1 MKNKL
6 LKMLTIFASL
16 TVCAGCGEPDDTSF
30 DPSEEITE
38 DVTISFFGW
47 GSQEEQHNFQEL
59 VDAFMQEN
67 PKVKVV
73 YSATDSGTYM
83 NTLKN
88 KANNLPDVFYMPDY
102 EFMQWAD
109 TGKLLALD
117 NYMTNEEISSM
128 WQMSTE
134 MYRYDADSYTLG
146 EGKLFGLPK
155 DLGPYTLV
163 YNKTLLEQIMGANV
177 EYPSGNDPMSW
188 NEFTTYLGKLKAPG
202 VYPIGYYE
210 LMAAV
215 YSNNADFFDAAVEK
229 ERISEKNFIDAV
241 QFIAD
246 LTHNGLAPT
255 ANEQSEQNSFQ
266 RFVTGNCVF
275 TFMGPWDMATFWK
288 DVPFE
293 YDIIPVPYG
302 PAEGARSTAWVGSV
316 AFCVSAKSKQ
326 KQAAVKLAKFL
337 ACSERANKMNA
348 DLGQAVPNMKE
359 YAENYFVPGV
369 GMTEEQKKSPTNRQL
384 FIDIIE
390 GATNPESKI
399 GGKQRARYFLYLN
412 TCYDDLESS
421 LSTIY
426 EGSKTAEQHLKSY
439 AATFQKGLDDSN
451 EEMGKY

>member
-6 LKMLTIFASL
+6 LKMLTIVASL
-16 TVCAGCGEPDDTSF
+16 SVMTGCDDPEDVSF
-30 DPSEEITE
+30 DPSAEITE

-59 VDAFMQEN
+59 VDAFMEEN

-73 YSATDSGTYM
+73 YSATDSGQYM

-109 TGKLLALD
+109 TGKLLPLD
-117 NYMTNEEISSM
+117 NFMSDEEIASM
-128 WQMSTE
+128 WEMSTQ
-134 MYRYDADSYTLG
+134 MYRYDADTYTLG
-146 EGKLFGLPK
+146 EGKLYGLPK

-163 YNKTLLEQIMGANV
+163 YNKTLLEEIMGENV
-177 EYPSGNDPMSW
+177 EYPSGTEPMSW
-188 NEFTTYLGKLKAPG
+188 DQFNTYLAKLKTPG

-215 YSNNADFFDAAVEK
+215 YSNNANFFDDAVEK

-275 TFMGPWDMATFWK
+275 TFMGPWDMATFWE

-293 YDIIPVPYG
+293 FDIIPVPYG

-337 ACSERANKMNA
+337 ACSERANKMNS
-348 DLGQAVPNMKE
+348 DLGQAVPNMIE
-359 YAENYFVPGV
+359 YAEDYFVPGV
-369 GMTEEQKKSPTNRQL
+369 GMTEEQKKAPTNRQL
-384 FIDIIE
+384 FLDIIK
-390 GATNPESKI
+390 GATDKNAKI
-399 GGKQRARYFLYLN
+399 AGKQRARYFLYLN
-412 TCYDDLESS
+412 SCYDDLEAS

-426 EGSKTAEQHLKSY
+426 EGSKTAEQHLKAY
-439 AATFQKGLDDSN
+439 ASTFQKGLDDSN
-451 EEMGKY
+451 EEMGK

>member
-1 MKNKL
+1 MEYAQQTIIDFLSGNLDIVEFRRLYDEKPEIDAFLQKIIDDNKL
-6 LKMLTIFASL
+6 TI
-16 TVCAGCGEPDDTSF
+16 G
-30 DPSEEITE
+30 
-38 DVTISFFGW
+38 
-47 GSQEEQHNFQEL
+47 
-59 VDAFMQEN
+59 
-67 PKVKVV
+67 
-73 YSATDSGTYM
+73 
-83 NTLKN
+83 
-88 KANNLPDVFYMPDY
+88 LPDRDVP
-102 EFMQWAD
+102 
-109 TGKLLALD
+109 
-117 NYMTNEEISSM
+117 MT
-128 WQMSTE
+128 WDQ
-134 MYRYDADSYTLG
+134 
-146 EGKLFGLPK
+146 F
-155 DLGPYTLV
+155 V
-163 YNKTLLEQIMGANV
+163 
-177 EYPSGNDPMSW
+177 
-188 NEFTTYLGKLKAPG
+188 TYLKAITGSVDGKK
-202 VYPIGYYE
+202 VYGIGYYE

-337 ACSERANKMNA
+337 ACSERANKMNS

-369 GMTEEQKKSPTNRQL
+369 GMTEAQKKAPTNRQL
-384 FIDIIE
+384 FLDIIE

>member
-1 MKNKL
+1 MKNKI

-16 TVCAGCGEPDDTSF
+16 SAFAGCDTPDDTSF
-30 DPSEEITE
+30 DPSAEITE

-59 VDAFMQEN
+59 VDAFMEEN

-117 NYMTNEEISSM
+117 NYMTDEEISSM

-163 YNKTLLEQIMGANV
+163 YNKTLLEEIMGSNV
-177 EYPSGNDPMSW
+177 EYPSGSDPMSW

-337 ACSERANKMNA
+337 ACSERANKMNS

-369 GMTEEQKKSPTNRQL
+369 GMTEAQKKAPTNRQL
-384 FIDIIE
+384 FLDIIE

>member
-1 MKNKL
+1 MKNKI

-16 TVCAGCGEPDDTSF
+16 SAFAGCDTPDDTSF
-30 DPSEEITE
+30 DPSAEITE

-59 VDAFMQEN
+59 VDAFMEEN

-73 YSATDSGTYM
+73 YSATDAGTYM

-117 NYMTNEEISSM
+117 NYMTDEEISSM

-163 YNKTLLEQIMGANV
+163 YNKTLLEEIMGANV
-177 EYPSGNDPMSW
+177 EYPSGTDPMSW
-188 NEFTTYLGKLKAPG
+188 NEFTTYLGKLKTKD

-255 ANEQSEQNSFQ
+255 ANEQSEANSFQ

-302 PAEGARSTAWVGSV
+302 PAEGARYTAWVGSV
-316 AFCVSAKSKQ
+316 AFCVSAQSKH
-326 KQAAVKLAKFL
+326 KAAAVKLAKFL

-359 YAENYFVPGV
+359 YAENYFVPGL
-369 GMTEEQKKSPTNRQL
+369 GMSEAQKKAPTNRQL
-384 FIDIIE
+384 FLDIIA
-390 GATNPESKI
+390 GATNPEAKI
-399 GGKQRARYFLYLN
+399 GGKQRAKYFLYLN
-412 TCYDDLESS
+412 SCYDDLEAS

-451 EEMGKY
+451 EEMGK

>member
-1 MKNKL
+1 MKNKF
-6 LKMLTIFASL
+6 LKMLTIFAALSAF
-16 TVCAGCGEPDDTSF
+16 AGCDTPDDTSF
-30 DPSEEITE
+30 DPSAEITE
-38 DVTISFFGW
+38 PVTISFFGW

-59 VDAFMQEN
+59 VDAFMEEN
-67 PKVKVV
+67 PLVKVV

-117 NYMTNEEISSM
+117 NYMTETEIDSM

-163 YNKTLLEQIMGANV
+163 YNKTLLEEIMGANV
-177 EYPSGNDPMSW
+177 EYPSGTDPMTW
-188 NEFTTYLGKLKAPG
+188 ADFNTYLAKLKAPG

-215 YSNNADFFDAAVEK
+215 YSNNANFFDDAVEK

-337 ACSERANKMNA
+337 ACSERANKMNS

-369 GMTEEQKKSPTNRQL
+369 GMTDAQKKAPTNRQL
-384 FIDIIE
+384 FLDIIE

-399 GGKQRARYFLYLN
+399 GGKQRAKYFLYLN

-426 EGSKTAEQHLKSY
+426 EGSKTAEEHLKAY
-439 AATFQKGLDDSN
+439 AATFQKGLDDAN